1 MRTLLFVP
9 ADRPDRFEKAL
20 ASGADAVIVDL
31 EDAVA
36 PEAKA
41 FAREELARWL
51 HPGRRVLVR
60 INAPGTDG
68 FDADLS
74 ILKLPGVR
82 GVVLPKAEHARD
94 VRRVAASTAGVVLP
108 LIETALG
115 MRNAYTIASIRGV
128 DRLLFGTIDFQLDM
142 GMEGDDTELLFFRS
156 RLVWI
161 SRLAGLPSPVDGVSL
176 SVDSTEQLLSD
187 TRRARALGFGG
198 KMCIHPRQV
207 AVVNAAFAPSARSV
221 EWARRVVAA
230 AAHAGGAAIKLDGR
244 MIDRPVLL
252 RAHGVLEEVSK
263 REAR

>member
-36 PEAKA
+36 PDAKA
-41 FAREELARWL
+41 SAREELARWL
-51 HPGRRVLVR
+51 HPERQVLVR
-60 INAPGTDG
+60 INAPGTDW

-82 GVVLPKAEHARD
+82 GVVLPKAEHVRD
-94 VRRVAASTAGVVLP
+94 VRRVAACTSGLVLP
-108 LIETALG
+108 LVETALG
-115 MRNAYTIASIRGV
+115 MRSAYRIASIKGV
-128 DRLLFGTIDFQLDM
+128 ARLLFGTIDFQLDT
-142 GMEGDDTELLFFRS
+142 GIEGDDTELLFFRS
-156 RLVWI
+156 KLVWI

-176 SVDSTEQLLSD
+176 SVDSGEQLRTD

-207 AVVNAAFAPSARSV
+207 AVVNAAFAPSAQAV

-230 AAHAGGAAIKLDGR
+230 AAHAGGGAVKLDGQ

-252 RAHGVLEEVSK
+252 RAHGVLEDI
-263 REAR
+263 RRGEAR